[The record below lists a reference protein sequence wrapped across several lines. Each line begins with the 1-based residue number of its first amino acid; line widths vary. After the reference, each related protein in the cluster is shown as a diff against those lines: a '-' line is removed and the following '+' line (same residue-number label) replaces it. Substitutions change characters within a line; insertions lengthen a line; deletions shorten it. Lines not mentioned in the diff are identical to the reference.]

1 MVSADSIERLLRDT
15 GEKAASGQRFE
26 RESERMLRIEVDG
39 GVWLK
44 PGAAIAYRGRL
55 KFERLHTLAAR
66 SFIDAAIRETSPM
79 VRASGLGRLYCAHR
93 GLHVRP
99 VRLNGETI
107 VVAWPELLAFEES
120 LTFKTRLVA
129 HGIGIAAG
137 GLTAVELSGYGALAI
152 GSHGEPLTL
161 SVTPDSPLSTDP
173 HATLAWSGS
182 LTPTLK
188 TDLNWRSMLRHGGAE
203 PVQMRFEGQGFV
215 AVQPY
220 EDASRF
226 SLKINPLTRLKSLLA
241 M

>member
-1 MVSADSIERLLRDT
+1 MVTVDSIEGLLHDT
-15 GEKAASGQRFE
+15 GEKPASAQHFE
-26 RESERMLRIEVDG
+26 RESERMLRIDVDG

-44 PGAAIAYRGRL
+44 PGAAIAYRGQL

-66 SFIDAAIRETSPM
+66 SLIDAAMRETSPL
-79 VRASGLGRLYCAHR
+79 VRASGTGRLFCAHR

-99 VRLNGETI
+99 VRLNGDTI
-107 VVAWPELLAFEES
+107 VVAWPDLLAFEES

-137 GLTAVELSGYGALAI
+137 GLTAVELSGHGSLAI
-152 GSHGEPLTL
+152 VSHGEPLTL
-161 SVTPDSPLSTDP
+161 SVTPDAPLSTDP

-182 LTPTLK
+182 LTPALK
-188 TDLNWRSMLRHGGAE
+188 TDLSWRSIVRHGGAE
-203 PVQMRFEGQGFV
+203 PVQMRFEGRGFV

-226 SLKINPLTRLKSLLA
+226 TAKFNPFARIKSLVA
-241 M
+241 G